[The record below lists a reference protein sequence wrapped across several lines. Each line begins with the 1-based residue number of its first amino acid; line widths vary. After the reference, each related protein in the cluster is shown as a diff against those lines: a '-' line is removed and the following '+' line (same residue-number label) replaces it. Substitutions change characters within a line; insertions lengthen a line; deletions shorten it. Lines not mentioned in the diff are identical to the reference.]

1 MDGRTG
7 GASRRRAL
15 LAEVLE
21 RVSIRGVLL
30 VGFGLLLALWLVSG
44 GDLVR
49 RVAEVENRT
58 SDVHRR
64 FLGAE
69 EQLLTVRTQILLG
82 SVYLRDALLD
92 TPDQAEFY
100 RERLQGVRSAIDL
113 ALDKY
118 QPLTDSPSE
127 RETLGQLRAETQD
140 FWETTLPALRWDT
153 ERRATQARA
162 WLLTRV
168 VAKRQ
173 DIVSISE
180 RVQGLN
186 RAAYEEQQAELGR
199 IYSAMRRRVWETSV
213 AVLLLGI
220 GIAFVVIGYAGRLE
234 AKIREQRLRERENTR
249 NLQRLSAKLVN
260 AQEEERRSI
269 ARELHDEIGQAL
281 TAIKVELAV
290 VERALD
296 TQARTRNVLGEAR
309 AITDHALQT
318 VRDLSQLLHPPL
330 LDDLGLAA
338 TLDWYLGSF
347 SKRTGIAAELLREE
361 ADERLAPE
369 IEMCL
374 YRITQEALTNV
385 AKHANATSC
394 RVYLQRLTET
404 VRLKVEDNGKG
415 FDVRQ
420 VMARHLRSGL
430 GLLGVQERVSEFGG
444 TFRIESE
451 PGQGTRLIVELP
463 ALPREQ
469 AEPAAAADGEPGREP
484 APTGEIQ

>member
-1 MDGRTG
+1 
-7 GASRRRAL
+7 
-15 LAEVLE
+15 
-21 RVSIRGVLL
+21 
-30 VGFGLLLALWLVSG
+30 
-44 GDLVR
+44 
-49 RVAEVENRT
+49 
-58 SDVHRR
+58 
-64 FLGAE
+64 
-69 EQLLTVRTQILLG
+69 
-82 SVYLRDALLD
+82 
-92 TPDQAEFY
+92 
-100 RERLQGVRSAIDL
+100 
-113 ALDKY
+113 
-118 QPLTDSPSE
+118 
-127 RETLGQLRAETQD
+127 
-140 FWETTLPALRWDT
+140 
-153 ERRATQARA
+153 
-162 WLLTRV
+162 
-168 VAKRQ
+168 
-173 DIVSISE
+173 
-180 RVQGLN
+180 
-186 RAAYEEQQAELGR
+186 
-199 IYSAMRRRVWETSV
+199 
-213 AVLLLGI
+213 
-220 GIAFVVIGYAGRLE
+220 VVIGYAGRLE